1 VTASLRAIARNP
13 SGGRLLAAALL
24 LTGLSPATRAAD
36 PHVERF
42 EIGLARSCF
51 PNINVNDAL
60 AAYRVMLKSMGAR
73 LGYTISPSVTIY
85 EDTPRF
91 AAAIKRGTMHLAV
104 MDAWQFLD
112 LELYPEIR
120 PFFVPAINGQV
131 GRRYVVLAR
140 RGSGIR
146 TIADLRG
153 RAVVRLESI
162 NNNVCRRWLETLLPN
177 DHPDATGDFFA
188 ALESATKPTAA
199 VLPVFFGQKAACI
212 VDEGSFNL
220 MKELNPQVG
229 RDLEVVVAS
238 ALFVDIIICLGE
250 RGWPSP
256 GAKADTV
263 KTLSDLGADPFG
275 RQVLSLFRISGQ
287 VAFKDEQLATVRA
300 LRRTAEEL
308 QEARHAGGDPP

>member
-1 VTASLRAIARNP
+1 
-13 SGGRLLAAALL
+13 
-24 LTGLSPATRAAD
+24 
-36 PHVERF
+36 
-42 EIGLARSCF
+42 
-51 PNINVNDAL
+51 
-60 AAYRVMLKSMGAR
+60 MK
-73 LGYTISPSVTIY
+73 IY
-85 EDTPRF
+85 EDTRQF
-91 AAAIKRGTMHLAV
+91 GAAIKHGTMHLAV